1 MGAVACLK
9 LLQILCLNSL
19 INNIKY
25 VVADAPFVSYKQI
38 ATEIVSK
45 STHLPEFISGI
56 LSDAFA

>member
-9 LLQILCLNSL
+9 LLQILNLNKL
-19 INNIKY
+19 IKNIKY

-45 STHLPEFISGI
+45 SIHLPEFISG
-56 LSDAFA
+56 LLA